1 MMRPTN
7 DDATKFPKN
16 SVDLMFARTLNV
28 NSFLADCMV
37 RAWYMFT
44 VQRGGGAGEID
55 AGGPEPR
62 QRKRKFT
69 GLFQVS

>member
-1 MMRPTN
+1 MRPSTRLRLN
-7 DDATKFPKN
+7 
-16 SVDLMFARTLNV
+16 VLILTLNV
-28 NSFLADCMV
+28 NSFLADCMG